1 MITLLDN
8 FVVACKEKDNK
19 LDWFFAYVDE
29 TSESSPVIKVI
40 KKFDDLIPAIDF
52 GVDFLIDMNQEIDVF
67 KASEIRELITDL
79 SKVKDIWEEYKDDLL
94 TNPESYLII
103 KTFIFGDPCLA
114 AEVQVDDD

>member
-8 FVVACKEKDNK
+8 FVVACKEKDGK
-19 LDWFFAYVDE
+19 LEWFFAYVDE
-29 TSESSPVIKVI
+29 KPESPSVINI
-40 KKFDDLIPAIDF
+40 IEKFDDLIPAIDF

-94 TNPESYLII
+94 ANPESYLIL
-103 KTFIFGDPCLA
+103 KTFIFGDPYLA
-114 AEVQVDDD
+114 AEVQVGDD